1 MRLLVIEDEA
11 RLAQTLAELLHR
23 QGYTADISGDGLSG
37 LDNAASDIYDLVV
50 LDAMLPGMDGF
61 TLLRKLRAGGHAVP
75 VLMLTARSDLS
86 DRVQGLDCGADYYLT
101 KPFEPEELLACVP
114 ELADLCEVSAVQV
127 FNLDS
132 TNVGPAQW
140 QSIVRCI
147 KENYDACDGFVIAH
161 GTDTMAYTA
170 AALSYMVQ
178 NSAKPVVLTGSQKSI
193 YNRDTDAR
201 NNLYRAFVYAVSDG
215 AWGVQLVFDN
225 KVILGTR
232 ARKTRTRSFNAFSSI
247 DYPETAVFRDTR
259 LVTFLR
265 RPTEQPPV
273 RFYERLE
280 PAVFVLRLV
289 PGMRADIIPLLA
301 PHYRALVL
309 ESFGVGGLPGGE
321 HGEMFAALR
330 RWCESGRLAVFTT
343 QVPHEGCDLAVYEVG
358 RAVGE
363 LPGVLE
369 ARDMTPEA
377 VAVKLMWALG
387 QTGDREKA
395 ARLFETPIEYDIM

>member
-1 MRLLVIEDEA
+1 MKKILL
-11 RLAQTLAELLHR
+11 LATGGTIASR
-23 QGYTADISGDGLSG
+23 PTA
-37 LDNAASDIYDLVV
+37 
-50 LDAMLPGMDGF
+50 
-61 TLLRKLRAGGHAVP
+61 AGGLAP
-75 VLMLTARSDLS
+75 AITS
-86 DRVQGLDCGADYYLT
+86 
-101 KPFEPEELLACVP
+101 EELLACVP

-265 RPTEQPPV
+265 RPTDQPPV

-280 PAVFVLRLV
+280 PAVFAAACAGHAGGHH
-289 PGMRADIIPLLA
+289 PAAGP
-301 PHYRALVL
+301 ALPRT
-309 ESFGVGGLPGGE
+309 GAGE
-321 HGEMFAALR
+321 LR
-330 RWCESGRLAVFTT
+330 RRRSAGR
-343 QVPHEGCDLAVYEVG
+343 G
-358 RAVGE
+358 
-363 LPGVLE
+363 
-369 ARDMTPEA
+369 ARRDVRRPA
-377 VAVKLMWALG
+377 PLV
-387 QTGDREKA
+387 
-395 ARLFETPIEYDIM
+395 

>member
-1 MRLLVIEDEA
+1 MPHILMIATGGTIASRP
-11 RLAQTLAELLHR
+11 
-23 QGYTADISGDGLSG
+23 TA
-37 LDNAASDIYDLVV
+37 
-50 LDAMLPGMDGF
+50 
-61 TLLRKLRAGGHAVP
+61 AGGLAP
-75 VLMLTARSDLS
+75 AITS
-86 DRVQGLDCGADYYLT
+86 
-101 KPFEPEELLACVP
+101 EELLACVP
-114 ELADLCEVSAVQV
+114 ELADLCAIDAVQL

-140 QSIVRCI
+140 QKIVRSI
-147 KENYDACDGFVIAH
+147 RENYAAYDGFVIAH

-170 AALSYMVQ
+170 AALSYMIQ

-201 NNLYRAFVYAVSDG
+201 NNLYRAFVYAVSEG

-232 ARKTRTRSFNAFSSI
+232 ARKTRTRSFDAFSSI

-259 LVTFLR
+259 LIPFLR
-265 RPTEQPPV
+265 RPADLPPV
-273 RFYERLE
+273 QFYDQLD

-321 HGEMFAALR
+321 QGEMFAELR
-330 RWCESGRLAVFTT
+330 RWCDSGRLAVFTT

-369 ARDMTPEA
+369 AHDMTPEA

-387 QTGDREKA
+387 QTQDRAEVM
-395 ARLFETPIEYDIM
+395 RLFETPVEVDII